1 MCDFETTA
9 PVGREAERVIT
20 AFYRFLELRS
30 APADAD
36 VRVRSEVAGD
46 VQHCVIR
53 LWSDAAVD
61 DFRGYLRTFQTPK
74 PGGLLREF
82 GAAS

>member
-1 MCDFETTA
+1 MCVFETTA

-20 AFYRFLELRS
+20 AFYRFLEVRS

-46 VQHCVIR
+46 VQRCVIH
-53 LWSDAAVD
+53 LWSNAAVD
-61 DFRGYLRTFQTPK
+61 DFRIYLKGFQTPK
-74 PGGLLREF
+74 PDGMWREF
-82 GAAS
+82 GRAL